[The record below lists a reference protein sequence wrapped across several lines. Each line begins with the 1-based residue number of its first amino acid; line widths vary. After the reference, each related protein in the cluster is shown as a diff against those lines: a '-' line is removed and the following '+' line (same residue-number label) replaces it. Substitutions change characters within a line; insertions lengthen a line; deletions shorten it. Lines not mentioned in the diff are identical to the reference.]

1 MLEVKNIS
9 AFYSHVQALKDVTL
23 RVKEGEIVAVIGS
36 NGAGKSTL
44 LKCIAGI
51 VTNKRGEIAL
61 NGSAIG
67 SFPPEK
73 IVSAG
78 ITLVPEGRQIFSS
91 LTVLENLE
99 LGAYLLLRRKDKRK
113 VSENLEFVFDL
124 FPQLEARQ
132 RQVASTLSGG
142 EQQMLAIGRALMAS
156 PKILMLDEPSMGL
169 APMVIRSIFSVLRDL
184 NKAGLAMLLV
194 EQDAKIALSIAH
206 RGYVFQTGKIV
217 LEDSGQRLSE
227 NPLVKEIY
235 FGKQMQ

>member
-1 MLEVKNIS
+1 MLEVRNIS
-9 AFYSHVQALKDVTL
+9 AFYSHVQALKDITVH
-23 RVKEGEIVAVIGS
+23 VKEGEVVAVIGS

-51 VTNKRGEIAL
+51 VTDKRGKIVL
-61 NGSAIG
+61 NGIAIG

-78 ITLVPEGRQIFSS
+78 ITFVPEGRQIFSS

-99 LGAYLLLRRKDKRK
+99 LGAYLLLRRKEKKK
-113 VSENLEFVFDL
+113 VSENLEFVFGL
-124 FPQLEARQ
+124 FPQLKARHK
-132 RQVASTLSGG
+132 QVASTLSGG

-184 NKAGLAMLLV
+184 NKAGLTMLLV

-235 FGKQMQ
+235 FGKQM

>member
-184 NKAGLAMLLV
+184 NKAGLTMLLV